1 MVLGLGKCNGG
12 SQEQSHLGVLRF
24 QKCDVKLVLKMALL
38 RVQTPLIARF
48 STVIHEKGSPE
59 TLPDPR
65 GFAVKMYTREGNF
78 DMVGNNMP
86 VFFVRD
92 AMQVRIHINT
102 NPGLLWYVILD
113 TELS

>member
-1 MVLGLGKCNGG
+1 M
-12 SQEQSHLGVLRF
+12 
-24 QKCDVKLVLKMALL
+24 
-38 RVQTPLIARF
+38 QTPLIARF

-65 GFAVKMYTREGNF
+65 GFAVKFYTREGNF

-92 AMQVRIHINT
+92 AMQVK
-102 NPGLLWYVILD
+102 PFSFMVSPQFL
-113 TELS
+113 

>member
-1 MVLGLGKCNGG
+1 MRRGWVRCL
-12 SQEQSHLGVLRF
+12 
-24 QKCDVKLVLKMALL
+24 
-38 RVQTPLIARF
+38 QTPLIARF

-65 GFAVKMYTREGNF
+65 GFAVKFYTREGNF

-92 AMQVRIHINT
+92 AMQVLHMLCNNKIQRKFNISWLVYCMRFVVGYICRR
-102 NPGLLWYVILD
+102 PGCLVKN
-113 TELS
+113 